1 MTVMNLID
9 THCHLTF
16 EDYEDSLADVL
27 ARSRAAG
34 VTKFITVGTDIEDSR
49 KVVGL
54 CESCE
59 DIYGAVGIHPHY
71 ADKVEPGQLEAIQK
85 LAEHEKVVAAGETGL
100 DFHYDF
106 SDKDKQKSLLV
117 KQLEIASRMS
127 LPVVIHSR
135 KAVKE
140 TLEIVEDF
148 ENDIP
153 KIVFHCF
160 TDTRE
165 SAEKILEK
173 GFYISFTGV
182 ITFKNADSARD
193 AVKAVPLEKMMLETD
208 CPFMSPAP
216 KRNQRPNEPG
226 LMVHTLRKI
235 AELKGVSVEQAAE
248 KLTETSRG
256 FFGI

>member
-1 MTVMNLID
+1 MNLID

-16 EDYEDSLADVL
+16 DDYEDNLFDVL
-27 ARSRAAG
+27 ERSRAAG
-34 VTKFITVGTDIEDSR
+34 VTKFITVGTDIEHCR
-49 KVVGL
+49 KVVQL
-54 CESCE
+54 CDEYE
-59 DIYGAVGIHPHY
+59 DIYGTVGIHPHY
-71 ADKVEPGQLEAIQK
+71 ADDAGDEYLETIQK
-85 LAEHEKVVAAGETGL
+85 LAEHEKVTAIGEIGL

-106 SDKDKQKSLLV
+106 SDKDKQKSLLA

-135 KAVKE
+135 EAVKE

-148 ENDIP
+148 EDDIP

-160 TDTRE
+160 TDTKE
-165 SAEKILEK
+165 SAEKIIEK

-182 ITFKNADSARD
+182 ITFKNADSAREV
-193 AVKAVPLEKMMLETD
+193 VKVVPLDRMMLETD

-226 LMVHTLRKI
+226 LMVHTLQKI
-235 AELKGVSVEQAAE
+235 AELKGVSARQAAE
-248 KLTETSRG
+248 KLTETSRK
-256 FFGI
+256 FFKI